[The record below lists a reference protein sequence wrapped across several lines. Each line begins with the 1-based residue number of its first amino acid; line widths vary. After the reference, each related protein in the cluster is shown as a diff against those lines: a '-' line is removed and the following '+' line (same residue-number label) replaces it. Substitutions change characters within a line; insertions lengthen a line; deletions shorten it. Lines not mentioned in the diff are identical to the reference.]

1 MRKSGNSADNCLTN
15 LKTPMRKTLLAFFL
29 FGAVGFGAWRYL
41 APAPAPKNPMER
53 MKAASPME
61 TVRVGKPVAPAPIV
75 RAAPEVPNQMT
86 AKRAQMEERFT
97 DLKEEGRRIRESLIN
112 ADPKAAQAYS
122 AISQR
127 PEYRQLVDQRHQIE
141 AAWATAPDS
150 ERDAMLAQMNALRQQ
165 GIGMLLAE
173 IQRINSQPDG
183 GTTLQRTSPG
193 TLTLTPSSGAAPAPA
208 PAAPI
213 VFQ

>member
-1 MRKSGNSADNCLTN
+1 
-15 LKTPMRKTLLAFFL
+15 MRKTLLALFL
-29 FGAVGFGAWRYL
+29 LATIAVGAWRFL

-53 MKAASPME
+53 LKAVSPVE
-61 TVRVGKPVAPAPIV
+61 KIREPKPVAPVV
-75 RAAPEVPNQMT
+75 RAAPEAPNKVSAQ
-86 AKRAQMEERFT
+86 RAQMEERFT
-97 DLKEEGRRIRESLIN
+97 DLKEEGRRIRETLIAN
-112 ADPKAAQAYS
+112 DPKAAQAYQ

-141 AAWATAPDS
+141 AAWATAPDG
-150 ERDAMLAQMNALRQQ
+150 ERDAMLAQMNSLRQQ
-165 GIGMLLAE
+165 GIAMLLTE
-173 IQRINSQPDG
+173 IQRVNSQPDA

-193 TLTLTPSSGAAPAPA
+193 TLTLTPSSGTAPAPA